1 MIKAL
6 DIEEQDDIQVIED
19 TEEFDKNCD
28 KCQGKG
34 YYLENG
40 LEIAC
45 DCNKKL
51 TESRK
56 QEHKVSELKN
66 ISIENCVTSGLVP
79 EDYKELRFNS
89 SSVKKKFSNLAKSN
103 SSLKVYN
110 LDFFLKLMDSI
121 LLSCKTGS
129 KLSHSY
135 LLGCDKGYAREELV
149 YECIKYLYQQYGT
162 SCNYLSLLELG
173 SLRADSIKQAQAINN
188 SGFYY
193 KDTDRE
199 LLQRTIDEEG
209 KRIIRSLVKSL
220 PDVSSFMDINKT
232 KNALLQL
239 ENQLLEKVYA
249 KTAEEK
255 RIGNLYDSFKEKIVN
270 TWEDYTRFPLVF
282 TYFSGTLDRQ
292 YEIQV
297 LQELLNIRGTKG
309 LPTICFVDTALGLFS
324 DEPTYFDD
332 TKGGTYIDINRIRSY
347 YLDNMLINQESL
359 TPANKH
365 TFMENLSSVD
375 YTRLV
380 YVCSYFDFVDRWKVG
395 RK

>member
-1 MIKAL
+1 MIRAL
-6 DIEEQDDIQVIED
+6 DIEEQENSEEVTV
-19 TEEFDKNCD
+19 TEEFDKDCS
-28 KCQGKG
+28 KCHGKG

-45 DCNKKL
+45 DCNIKL
-51 TESRK
+51 KESNK
-56 QEHKVSELKN
+56 QEHIVKELKN

-79 EDYKELRFNS
+79 DDYKDISFNS
-89 SSVKKKFSNLAKSN
+89 SSVKKKFANLAKN
-103 SSLKVYN
+103 NNSLKVYN

-121 LLSCKTGS
+121 LLSCKTES

-135 LLGCDKGYAREELV
+135 LLGCDKGYGREELV

-162 SCNYLSLLELG
+162 SCNYLSLMELG

-220 PDVSSFMDINKT
+220 PNVSSFMDISKT

-239 ENQLLEKVYA
+239 ESQILEKVYV

-255 RIGNLYDSFKEKIVN
+255 RIGNLYDSFKEKIIN
-270 TWEDYTRFPLVF
+270 TWEDYIKFPLVF

-309 LPTICFVDTALGLFS
+309 LPTICFIDTALGLFA

-347 YLDNMLINQESL
+347 YLDNMLLNQESL
-359 TPANKH
+359 TSANKN
-365 TFMENLSSVD
+365 TFMENLKSVD

>member
-1 MIKAL
+1 MIRAL
-6 DIEEQDDIQVIED
+6 DIEEQENSKEVAV
-19 TEEFDKNCD
+19 TEEFDENCS
-28 KCQGKG
+28 KCHGKG

-45 DCNKKL
+45 DCNIKL
-51 TESRK
+51 KESNK
-56 QEHKVSELKN
+56 QEHIVKELKN

-79 EDYKELRFNS
+79 DDYKDISFNS
-89 SSVKKKFSNLAKSN
+89 SSVKKKFANLAKN
-103 SSLKVYN
+103 NNSLKVYN

-121 LLSCKTGS
+121 LLSCKTES

-135 LLGCDKGYAREELV
+135 LLGCDKGYGREELV

-220 PDVSSFMDINKT
+220 PDVSSFMDISKT

-239 ENQLLEKVYA
+239 ESQILEKVYV

-255 RIGNLYDSFKEKIVN
+255 RIGNVYDSFKEKIIN
-270 TWEDYTRFPLVF
+270 TWEDYIKFPLVF

-297 LQELLNIRGTKG
+297 LQELLNIRGTKC
-309 LPTICFVDTALGLFS
+309 LPTICFIDTALGLFA

-347 YLDNMLINQESL
+347 YLDNMLLNQESL
-359 TPANKH
+359 TSANKN
-365 TFMENLSSVD
+365 TFMENLKSVD

>member
-1 MIKAL
+1 MIRAL
-6 DIEEQDDIQVIED
+6 DIEEQENSEEVAV
-19 TEEFDKNCD
+19 TEEFDENCS
-28 KCQGKG
+28 KCHGKG

-45 DCNKKL
+45 DCNIKL
-51 TESRK
+51 KESNK
-56 QEHKVSELKN
+56 QEHIVKELKN

-79 EDYKELRFNS
+79 DDYKDISFNS
-89 SSVKKKFSNLAKSN
+89 SSVKKKFANLAKN
-103 SSLKVYN
+103 NNSLKVYN
-110 LDFFLKLMDSI
+110 LDFFLKLMNSI

-135 LLGCDKGYAREELV
+135 LLGCDKGYGREELV

-220 PDVSSFMDINKT
+220 PDVSSFMDISKT

-239 ENQLLEKVYA
+239 ESQILEKVYV

-255 RIGNLYDSFKEKIVN
+255 RIGNLYDSFKEKIIN
-270 TWEDYTRFPLVF
+270 TWEDYIKFPLVF

-297 LQELLNIRGTKG
+297 LQELLNIRGTKC
-309 LPTICFVDTALGLFS
+309 LPTICFIDTALGLFA

-347 YLDNMLINQESL
+347 YLDNMLLNQESI
-359 TPANKH
+359 TSANKN